1 MSVNIDLLK
10 TAYFPFDKAVPY
22 KAGDKII
29 EIKPVKLID
38 SALYSASEPI
48 LKIDKKRLRTLM
60 TLVIS

>member
-48 LKIDKKRLRTLM
+48 LKMDKNSINEARM
-60 TLVIS
+60 TA

>member
-1 MSVNIDLLK
+1 MLVSVNIDLLK

-22 KAGDKII
+22 KVGDKII

-48 LKIDKKRLRTLM
+48 LKID
-60 TLVIS
+60 

>member
-10 TAYFPFDKAVPY
+10 TAYFPFDKVVPY

-48 LKIDKKRLRTLM
+48 LKID
-60 TLVIS
+60 